1 MDSIL
6 SAQLKS
12 LPDKPGVYI
21 MKDREGSIIYIGKAK
36 NLKNRVS
43 QYFHKHHESVKTYV
57 MVSRIHRF
65 EYIVTD
71 TELEALVLE
80 CSLIKKHMP
89 KYNILLK
96 DSKGYSYIKITMNE
110 DYPRIMLVHRM
121 QSDGA
126 KYFGPFLSKSL
137 AREIISAVKSVF
149 SVRTCSR
156 NLPKDIGKGRVCLN
170 YHIKQCSGPC
180 QNFISRED
188 YRAMCDEI
196 SAFLDGKYSGILE
209 MLTENMEKA
218 SQNCEFERA
227 AKLRDKIKV
236 VERMQNKQKIISMK
250 KDNNDI
256 IAVSS
261 SGRYVCVQIFFVR
274 DGKIAGRDSV
284 FFATEF
290 ESLDNSDV
298 ISDFIKQYY
307 SSGSFIPSRI
317 FVSDLPGDFEVL
329 QDYLSIKA
337 EACIKIVLPKRG
349 DKFRLLEMVRSNAD
363 EMLSLELIRLNIT
376 QRKTENILKE
386 FSKLLLL
393 ENPPHRI
400 EAYDISNI
408 SGASSVGVYVVFHDG
423 IAKKSE
429 YRKFNINSVSGPD
442 DYKSMGELLYR
453 RLENGVNNLYGF
465 GELPD
470 VILIDGGKGHV
481 SAAAPVL
488 DHFGLDIPVF
498 GMVKNE
504 KHRTDRL
511 VSPYGEVSL
520 KPGGSVFNFITRIQD
535 EVHRFAVSSH
545 KKLHAKHSF
554 SSDIKNIKGIG
565 EKKHKI
571 LLEHFKNTENI
582 KKASV
587 DELAALSGISYS
599 DANNIYNFFNKDC

>member
-1 MDSIL
+1 MDGIL
-6 SAQLKS
+6 SAQLKN

-21 MKDREGSIIYIGKAK
+21 MNDKDGCIIYIGKAK

-57 MVSRIHRF
+57 MVSKIHRF

-126 KYFGPFLSKSL
+126 KYFGPFLSKNL
-137 AREIISAVKSVF
+137 AREIISTVKSVF
-149 SVRTCSR
+149 SIRTCSR
-156 NLPKDIGKGRVCLN
+156 NLPKDIGKGRACLN
-170 YHIKQCSGPC
+170 YQIKQCSGPC
-180 QNFISRED
+180 QNFVSKED

-196 SAFLDGKYSGILE
+196 SDFLEGRYKGILKI
-209 MLTENMEKA
+209 LTEDMEEA
-218 SQNCEFERA
+218 SQSCEFERA

-261 SGRYVCVQIFFVR
+261 NGKYVCVQIFFVR
-274 DGKIAGRDSV
+274 DGKVAGRDSV
-284 FFATEF
+284 FFVSEF
-290 ESLDNSDV
+290 EALDNSDV

-307 SSGSFIPSRI
+307 SSGSFIPSCI

-329 QDYLSIKA
+329 QDYLSMKA
-337 EACIKIVLPKRG
+337 DAVIKIILPKRG
-349 DKFRLLEMVRSNAD
+349 DKLKLLNMVRSNAA
-363 EMLSLELIRLNIT
+363 EMLQLELVRLDIS
-376 QRKTENILKE
+376 QRKKDNVLKE
-386 FSKLLLL
+386 LSKLLLL
-393 ENPPHRI
+393 EKTPRRI

-408 SGASSVGVYVVFHDG
+408 SGASSVGVYVVFQDG

-442 DYKSMGELLYR
+442 DYKSMGEILYR
-453 RLENGVNNLYGF
+453 RLENGVNNVYGF
-465 GELPD
+465 AELPD
-470 VILIDGGKGHV
+470 IILIDGGKGHM
-481 SAAAPVL
+481 STAASVIN
-488 DHFGLDIPVF
+488 HFGLDIPAF

-504 KHRTDRL
+504 RHRTDRL
-511 VSPYGEVSL
+511 LSPLGEVSL
-520 KPGGSVFNFITRIQD
+520 KPGGTVFNFITAVQD

-545 KKLHAKHSF
+545 KRLHKKQSF

-565 EKKHKI
+565 DKKYKI
-571 LLEHFKNTENI
+571 LLEHFKNSENI
-582 KKASV
+582 KTSSEA
-587 DELAALSGISYS
+587 ELASIPGISHS
-599 DANNIYNFFNKDC
+599 DAENIYNFFRNRR